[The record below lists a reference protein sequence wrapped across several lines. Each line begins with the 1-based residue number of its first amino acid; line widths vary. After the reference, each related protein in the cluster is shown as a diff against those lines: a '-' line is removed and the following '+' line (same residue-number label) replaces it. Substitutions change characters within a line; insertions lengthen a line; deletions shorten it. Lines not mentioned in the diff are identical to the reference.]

1 MRQRPASRLLIVD
14 DDGRVLLFRYVH
26 KQGPLAG
33 QDFWSTP
40 GGGVEDGE
48 SFEQAALRELRE
60 ETGLIRD
67 TVGEAVAER
76 GFAMQLPDGE
86 WVEAREK
93 YFVVMWNDTSLSRHG
108 WTDDEAAVIADQRW
122 WSKDE
127 LARTSAIVWPENLLD
142 MLNAHRRMG

>member
-14 DDGRVLLFRYVH
+14 DNGRVLLFRYVH

-48 SFEQAALRELRE
+48 SFEQAACRELRE

-67 TVGEAVAER
+67 AVGEAVAER

-127 LARTSAIVWPENLLD
+127 LARTSATVWPENLLD
-142 MLNAHRRMG
+142 MLNADRRMG